1 MRRCRS
7 SEPVL
12 LALQSASLFRN
23 FQRERPTLVAHAL
36 TGTHAGETIRGVHSV
51 KWPDHE
57 NQILRDCINCFPG
70 CCGDRGVSAA
80 STRGFAGLVES
91 AMDHVPQRTPER

>member
-1 MRRCRS
+1 MQRCPS

-12 LALQSASLFRN
+12 LASQSASLFRN
-23 FQRERPTLVAHAL
+23 FQRKRSTLVAQAL

-57 NQILRDCINCFPG
+57 NQILRDCVNCFPG
-70 CCGDRGVSAA
+70 CRGDQGVSTA
-80 STRGFAGLVES
+80 SASSPAGIVES
-91 AMDHVPQRTPER
+91 AMDNLPQRSAAR